1 MEHKMN
7 AYTRTGCR
15 ILPALLLAMTLFTAA
30 VPLGAA
36 PETTIIDSFD
46 TLRAWGTRRDAPRM
60 AEEYADWKM
69 SVDPSGHTGS
79 CMKLDFV
86 PKLGGA
92 DVWTDAAVHAPVA
105 SLGTW
110 VQNVSRNKVA
120 FSLNLVE
127 SDGSIYNI
135 PSVLLATDGEWHYVS
150 FPMEKCGLAPWSKD
164 DDGILDFPTTQIV
177 AVLSDYTVGERVTV
191 KIDTLSAVSPDL
203 KPVELIA
210 ASVPKSAKPGQSIS
224 VSMKI
229 KPFDPVT
236 QPCELRLVR
245 QGTVVSRVKL
255 DPSKWV
261 QGKTNALGPVK
272 MSLPDRIWPGK
283 HDVVLYMPMHQLK
296 GRQKNIM
303 GSVNVTAR
311 NAIKPSYTVRM
322 HNGTP
327 QIFEGTRPLP
337 MMGYMY
343 EADNRA
349 QVRLFGNANVH
360 LYWLETRQM
369 GWVGDN
375 EYDYTLTNT
384 MLAELF
390 EDDPQARVIPFFY
403 VDLAAPM
410 ISPGGDWWQKQH
422 PDELC
427 QDING
432 KVFERYG
439 HQTVSFA
446 SEPWR
451 RDAGEAMAKF
461 IRHLES
467 SPYADRIVGY
477 HPSAGGSYEWMYHGG
492 QDSQFLDY
500 SKPTLLKFRQWLKQ
514 RYGTD
519 AKLQSAWGDAKTSLA
534 TAAIP
539 TPEQRLKA
547 DNGSLRDPKTEQP
560 VIDYTEFMSHLTS
573 DTIDYFCGIIKRETN
588 RKKVAGVFYGYVME
602 QFYGGYCT
610 QHTGHF
616 DLAGILKSQNVDYL
630 MSPTSYQNRQAGGT
644 GGMMSAL
651 ASLRLHDK
659 LWIDQADIRTHL
671 TDAKAG
677 FGRNDTEQQTVGVLR
692 REWAMY
698 TAAGSPVYWY
708 CFSLPWYVGSKQLM
722 PEIKKM
728 TSLTIDAQNTP
739 NALDGNRLAVIV
751 SDSAAAYSSLL
762 TEPLR
767 SSVYLQQEALHRSGV
782 QFDVYHDS
790 DLGNPKMAKYKA
802 YLFLDSL
809 HLAQSTRAWIDANL
823 KSDGRVL
830 AWVWAPGIATDTLD
844 VKNSSALTGIKLK
857 LSKASGIVTVT
868 PGPGYGAPYGS
879 EGPFS
884 PIILPDE
891 PRAQL
896 IGQLSSPAELA
907 GQPGAVIMRYQKWS
921 SVYSAAPHLNPA
933 MIRGIAKLAGIPVYS
948 EDDQPIY
955 IGPNTI
961 GLHGS
966 STSER
971 TVVLPKAAKVTDAF
985 TGAVIGDGV
994 KQFKVNIGQYDTGIY
1009 IIK

>member
-1 MEHKMN
+1 MN
-7 AYTRTGCR
+7 AYTRTGCH
-15 ILPALLLAMTLFTAA
+15 IISAFLMGVSLLTAA
-30 VPLGAA
+30 VQLKAA
-36 PETTIIDSFD
+36 PETTIIDNLN
-46 TLRAWGTRRDAPRM
+46 TLRAWGTRRETPRM
-60 AEEYADWKM
+60 AAEYAEWQM
-69 SVDPSGHTGS
+69 SLDPDGHTGS

-86 PKLGGA
+86 PKVGGA
-92 DVWTDAAVHAPVA
+92 DVWAYDTVDAPVA
-105 SLGTW
+105 SLGAW
-110 VQNVSRNKVA
+110 VQNVSRSKVSL
-120 FSLNLVE
+120 SLNLVE

-135 PSVLLATDGEWHYVS
+135 PSVPLATDGEWHYVS
-150 FPMEKCGLAPWSKD
+150 FPMEKCTVAPWSKD
-164 DDGILDFPTTQIV
+164 DDGVLNFPTAQIIV
-177 AVLSDYTVGERVTV
+177 VLSDYPIGQRVTV
-191 KIDTLSAVSPDL
+191 KIDTVSAVSPDL
-203 KPVELIA
+203 KPVDLVA
-210 ASVPKSAKPGQSIS
+210 VSVPKTAKPGQSIS
-224 VSMKI
+224 VSLKI

-236 QPCELRLVR
+236 KPCELRLVR

-261 QGKTNALGPVK
+261 QGRTNALGPVK
-272 MSLPDRIWPGK
+272 MHLPDRLWPGK
-283 HDVVLYMPMHQLK
+283 HDMVLYMPMYRLK
-296 GRQKNIM
+296 GCQKNII
-303 GSVNVTAR
+303 GSVNVAAR
-311 NAIKPSYTVRM
+311 PTIKQSYTVRT

-327 QIFEGTRPLP
+327 QIFEGSKPLP

-343 EADNRA
+343 EFDNRS
-349 QVRLFGNANVH
+349 QVRLFGNADVH

-369 GWVGDN
+369 GWVGNN
-375 EYDYTLTNT
+375 EYDYTLTDT

-390 EDDPQARVIPFFY
+390 EDDPQARVIPWFY
-403 VDLAAPM
+403 VDLAAAM
-410 ISPGGDWWQKQH
+410 VTSDGDWWQKQH
-422 PDELC
+422 PEELC

-432 KVFERYG
+432 KVFERYD

-451 RDAGEAMAKF
+451 KDAGEAMAKF
-461 IRHLES
+461 IRHLEG

-477 HPSAGGSYEWMYHGG
+477 QPCAGGSYEWMYHGG
-492 QDSQFLDY
+492 QDSLFLDY
-500 SKPTLLKFRQWLKQ
+500 SKPTQHKFRQWLKQ

-519 AKLQSAWGDAKTSLA
+519 AKLQSAWGDTTTSLA
-534 TAAIP
+534 AAAIP

-588 RKKVAGVFYGYVME
+588 RHKLAGVFYGYVME
-602 QFYGGYCT
+602 QFYGGYST

-644 GGMMSAL
+644 GGYMSAI
-651 ASLRLHDK
+651 ASLRLHNK

-671 TDAKAG
+671 TDAGAG
-677 FGRNDTEQQTVGVLR
+677 FGRNETEQQTVGVLR

-708 CFSLPWYVGSKQLM
+708 CFSLPWYIGSKQLM
-722 PEIKKM
+722 PDIKKM
-728 TSLTIDAQNTP
+728 ASLTIDAQNTP
-739 NALDGNRLAVIV
+739 SALDGNRLAVIV

-767 SSVYLQQEALHRSGV
+767 SSVYLQREALHRSGV
-782 QFDVYHDS
+782 PFDVYLDS
-790 DLGNPKMAKYKA
+790 DLGNPKMPKYKA

-809 HLAQSTRAWIDANL
+809 HLAQSTRAWIEANL

-830 AWVWAPGIATDTLD
+830 AWVWAPGIAIDTLD

-857 LSKASGIVTVT
+857 LSKASGVVTVT
-868 PGPGYGAPYGS
+868 PEAGSGEPYGS
-879 EGPFS
+879 EGTFS
-884 PIILPDE
+884 PIILPDD

-896 IGQLSSPAELA
+896 IGQLTSPAELA
-907 GQPGAVIMRYQKWS
+907 GQPGAVTMRYTNWN

-933 MIRGIAKLAGIPVYS
+933 MIRGIAKLAGVPVYS

-966 STSER
+966 STAER
-971 TVVLPKAAKVTDAF
+971 TVVLPKAARVTDAF

-994 KQFKVNIGQYDTGIY
+994 TQFKVKVNQYDTELIL
-1009 IIK
+1009 ITR